1 MKNKTVKKIEED
13 VVLREIVED
22 VKDEQF
28 RRWLNKYGIFVIIG
42 VALILTIT
50 ISFEGLKNWQLKKH
64 QQVSDAYS
72 VALSFQNNGRLDES
86 LEIYNQLASK
96 SFGIYADLSKLQI
109 ASIYMEQNKLDEAAK
124 VLDLL
129 IKQGNIAQIREIAA
143 LKLAAYKLDTDAP
156 TEEIMAILEP
166 LTMEQNSSAVAHE
179 LLAMLHVRDNNTT
192 KALAEYEKIKYSS
205 IASDSMKSRAQDMM
219 NVLEK

>member
-1 MKNKTVKKIEED
+1 MKNKTIKKIEED

-28 RRWLNKYGIFVIIG
+28 RRWLNKSGIFVIIG

-72 VALSFQNNGRLDES
+72 AALSFQNNGRLDES

-96 SFGIYADLSKLQI
+96 SFGIYVDLSKLQI
-109 ASIYMEQNKLDEAAK
+109 ASIYMEQNKTDEATT
-124 VLDLL
+124 VLELL
-129 IKQGNIAQIREIAA
+129 SKQGNVAQIREIAA
-143 LKLAAYKLDTDAP
+143 LKLAAYKLDSNAP
-156 TEEIMAILEP
+156 KEEIISILEP
-166 LTMEQNSSAVAHE
+166 LTVEQNSSAVAHE
-179 LLAMLHVRDNNTT
+179 LLAMMHVRDNDVT

>member
-1 MKNKTVKKIEED
+1 MKNKTIKKIEED

-72 VALSFQNNGRLDES
+72 AALSFQNNGRLDES
-86 LEIYNQLASK
+86 LEIYSQLASK
-96 SFGIYADLSKLQI
+96 SFGIYVDLSKLQI
-109 ASIYMEQNKLDEAAK
+109 ASIYMEQNKTDEATT
-124 VLDLL
+124 VLELL
-129 IKQGNIAQIREIAA
+129 SKQGNVAQIREIAA
-143 LKLAAYKLDTDAP
+143 LKLAAYKLDSNAP
-156 TEEIMAILEP
+156 KEEIISILEP
-166 LTMEQNSSAVAHE
+166 LTVEQNSSAVAHE
-179 LLAMLHVRDNNTT
+179 LLAMMHVRDNDVT